1 MLLVES
7 NVWLYADY
15 TTRMVAFI
23 ASLLTTTVFFAHLIG
38 VLTKLYKGL
47 VLHSIN
53 LLTVFNI
60 LSIYTLI
67 LELGSVAP
75 AIHIFFFEALAFS
88 PFSIFNPN
96 WGSWLPQDDHWD
108 HEDDDDDHDDHDDH
122 DDDDHEDEKDD
133 DKRENLLLSIFDS
146 EEG

>member
-1 MLLVES
+1 MFVNIWPLHFWANGNFLLLTHSFFTAFLTFCSLMLLVES

-15 TTRMVAFI
+15 TTRMVAVI

-96 WGSWLPQDDHWD
+96 WGSWLP
-108 HEDDDDDHDDHDDH
+108 
-122 DDDDHEDEKDD
+122 
-133 DKRENLLLSIFDS
+133 
-146 EEG
+146 

>member
-1 MLLVES
+1 MITTELIALGHHLFVNIWPLHFWANGNFLLLTNSFFTAFLTFCSLMLLVES

-38 VLTKLYKGL
+38 VLTKLYRGL

-75 AIHIFFFEALAFS
+75 AIHIFFFEALAIS
-88 PFSIFNPN
+88 PFSIFNPK
-96 WGSWLPQDDHWD
+96 WGSWLP
-108 HEDDDDDHDDHDDH
+108 
-122 DDDDHEDEKDD
+122 
-133 DKRENLLLSIFDS
+133 
-146 EEG
+146 